1 MAVAALLEDPPE
13 VDIVVPVYNEERDL
27 ARSIRLLDAY
37 LDREVPF
44 SARITIA
51 DNASTDETWAVAT
64 RLALELPRV
73 RLVHVNEKGRGRA
86 LAAAWLT
93 SDATVVAYTDVDLS
107 TGLNALLPLLATVI
121 SGHSDVAIGS
131 RLSRGARVVRGPK
144 RELISRAYNLLL
156 RLTLQVGF
164 RDAQC
169 GFKAV
174 RATVARRLLPQVMD
188 RSWFFD
194 TELLVLAE
202 RSGLRIHEVPV
213 DWVDDPDSRVDIL
226 ATALEDLRA
235 IWRLLTPPRRP
246 ATPALREQVER
257 FLAVGAASTA
267 AYAALYLLLRGRMPA
282 AAANGLALAATAL
295 ANTAANRRLTF
306 GVRGS
311 AGLLRDHARGLAALA
326 IALTLTSGVL
336 AGLGALAS
344 HAPRSVEVASLTAA
358 NAAGTVARFLILRA
372 LFFHARHHSWRKVT

>member
-27 ARSIRLLDAY
+27 ARSIRLLDTY
-37 LDREVPF
+37 LGREVPF

-107 TGLNALLPLLATVI
+107 TGLNALLPLLPPVI

-144 RELISRAYNLLL
+144 RELISRTYNLLL

-174 RATVARRLLPQVMD
+174 RATVARRL
-188 RSWFFD
+188 
-194 TELLVLAE
+194 
-202 RSGLRIHEVPV
+202 
-213 DWVDDPDSRVDIL
+213 
-226 ATALEDLRA
+226 
-235 IWRLLTPPRRP
+235 
-246 ATPALREQVER
+246 
-257 FLAVGAASTA
+257 
-267 AYAALYLLLRGRMPA
+267 
-282 AAANGLALAATAL
+282 
-295 ANTAANRRLTF
+295 
-306 GVRGS
+306 
-311 AGLLRDHARGLAALA
+311 
-326 IALTLTSGVL
+326 
-336 AGLGALAS
+336 
-344 HAPRSVEVASLTAA
+344 
-358 NAAGTVARFLILRA
+358 
-372 LFFHARHHSWRKVT
+372 